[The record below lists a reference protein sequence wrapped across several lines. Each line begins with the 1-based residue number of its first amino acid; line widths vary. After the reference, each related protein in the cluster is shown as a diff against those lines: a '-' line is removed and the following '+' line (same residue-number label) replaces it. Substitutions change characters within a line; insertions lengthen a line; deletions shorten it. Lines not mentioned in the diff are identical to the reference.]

1 MRGVRHQV
9 TVLDRS
15 RGYGEIFGDSGD
27 ARYEQDGRLFDAA
40 GNEIESRPKRG
51 RPKASATDETTE
63 TGVDDQL
70 AAQSEIE

>member
-1 MRGVRHQV
+1 M

-27 ARYEQDGRLFDAA
+27 ARYEQDGRLFDIN

-51 RPKASATDETTE
+51 RPKAPATDETTE
-63 TGVDDQL
+63 TSVDDQL

>member
-1 MRGVRHQV
+1 MI
-9 TVLDRS
+9 VLDRS
-15 RGYGEIFGDSGD
+15 RGYGEIFGDAGN